1 MELAISRVLLACM
14 ALVAASLVPAQASA
28 HHSFASEF
36 DRDQPFEVTGSVTSV
51 EWTNPHARIR
61 IDVEDENGE
70 IVNYNFELGSPNQL
84 MRRGWSR
91 NDLQPGDRVSVSGHR
106 ARNRPTVGRA
116 TGINR
121 ENGEVVYRGVAG
133 DDTE

>member
-1 MELAISRVLLACM
+1 MELATSRVVLACI
-14 ALVAASLVPAQASA
+14 ALVVASLVTAQASA

-51 EWTNPHARIR
+51 QWTNPHARIL
-61 IDVEDENGE
+61 IDVEEDGVV
-70 IVNYNFELGSPNQL
+70 VNYNFELGSPNQL

-91 NDLQPGDRVSVSGHR
+91 KDLQPGDRVRVSGHR

-116 TGINR
+116 TGISR
-121 ENGEVVYRGVAG
+121 ENGEVVYRGVA
-133 DDTE
+133 DPD

>member
-1 MELAISRVLLACM
+1 MELATSRVVLACI
-14 ALVAASLVPAQASA
+14 ALVVASLVTAQASA

-51 EWTNPHARIR
+51 QWTNPHARIL
-61 IDVEDENGE
+61 IDVEEDGE
-70 IVNYNFELGSPNQL
+70 IVTYNFELGSPNQL

-91 NDLQPGDRVSVSGHR
+91 KDLQPGDRVRVSGHR

-116 TGINR
+116 TGISR
-121 ENGEVVYRGVAG
+121 ENGEVVYRGVA
-133 DDTE
+133 DPD